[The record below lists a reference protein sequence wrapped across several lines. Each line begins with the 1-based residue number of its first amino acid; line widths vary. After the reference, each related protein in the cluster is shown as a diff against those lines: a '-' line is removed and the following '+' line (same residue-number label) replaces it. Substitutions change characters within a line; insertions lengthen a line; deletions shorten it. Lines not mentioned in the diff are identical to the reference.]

1 MIATMEHIDLLEKAD
16 GIVDMLVA
24 SEAMEHYRACKDK
37 LAHDEEALDLIRRF
51 TKLREQ
57 YNEVQRFGKYH
68 PDYND
73 VIKAMM
79 NIKRDL
85 DLNDTIAAYKKAE
98 DDLESLL
105 NEISKSIAY
114 AVSESIKV
122 PTGDPFF
129 DRGCGGGC
137 GTGGACS
144 CH

>member
-1 MIATMEHIDLLEKAD
+1 MIATLEHIEILEKAD
-16 GIVDMLVA
+16 GLVA
-24 SEAMEHYRACKDK
+24 MLADSEAMDHYRECKDK
-37 LAHDEEALDLIRRF
+37 LAHDKDALELIRRF
-51 TKLREQ
+51 TKLRED

-68 PDYND
+68 PNYNQ

-85 DLNDTIAAYKKAE
+85 DLNDTIAAYKSAE
-98 DDLESLL
+98 EDLEKLL
-105 NEISKSIAY
+105 NEISKSLAY
-114 AVSESIKV
+114 AVSDSIKV

-137 GTGGACS
+137 GSGGACS